1 MRKIVSVFV
10 MVFVMAMASVT
21 FAENGYPDY
30 LGGDKNYVMCDG
42 HMGTGYYVDRS
53 SLQVKQY
60 TPPSY
65 MIAVNVATVPDADA
79 GKIKI
84 SNVRTYY
91 FMYRYDQRNMYV
103 PMTDPNSDL
112 DWRYLK
118 PRGSYAETGVAM
130 PAGEIAFYLA
140 YNMRFYGERAGF
152 KDSFYDRI

>member
-1 MRKIVSVFV
+1 MRKIVSTFV
-10 MVFVMAMASVT
+10 GVIMMMLASAA
-21 FAENGYPDY
+21 FAYPAHLNGDS
-30 LGGDKNYVMCDG
+30 NYILCDG

-65 MIAVNVATVPDADA
+65 IITVNVVSVPDADA
-79 GKIKI
+79 GKTKI
-84 SNVRTYY
+84 SDVKTYH

-103 PMTDPNSDL
+103 PMEDPNSDL

-118 PRGSYAETGVAM
+118 PRGSYAETGISM

-140 YNMRFYGERAGF
+140 YNLRFYGERAGYG
-152 KDSFYDRI
+152 DSFYDKI

>member
-30 LGGDKNYVMCDG
+30 LGGDKNYVMYG

-65 MIAVNVATVPDADA
+65 IIAVNVATVPDADA

-103 PMTDPNSDL
+103 LMTDPNSDL

-118 PRGSYAETGVAM
+118 PRGSYAETGSCHASRR
-130 PAGEIAFYLA
+130 
-140 YNMRFYGERAGF
+140 N
-152 KDSFYDRI
+152 SFLLGV